1 MDKKTVKLLN
11 KSGRG
16 QVRTYRT
23 AFADALIKRGM
34 AEEVEV
40 QEVEKPKAKTNKKA
54 KAKTN
59 KKAK

>member
-34 AEEVEV
+34 AEEIEV
-40 QEVEKPKAKTNKKA
+40 QEVEKPKAKTNKKS
-54 KAKTN
+54 K
-59 KKAK
+59 